1 MTVPKQKL
9 NYFRKLQLEQ
19 IKHLK
24 EHVDA
29 YRSRVA
35 SVALRKEILE
45 KQNVRNFQSEYERI
59 RAHMEDS
66 SVPFK
71 TREGLQARA
80 AHLKALG
87 AKAVGSLS

>member
-1 MTVPKQKL
+1 MTVTKQKL

-59 RAHMEDS
+59 RAHLEDS

-71 TREGLQARA
+71 TREGLQTRA

-87 AKAVGSLS
+87 AKAVGSIN